1 VSDAEE
7 PDGEGSVD
15 DVVPDGPSEFEEASY
30 CAYTEYRTGADHPEL
45 PRTGEN
51 ASGLEARVWDALRE
65 VEDPEMPVSIVDL
78 GLIYGVYVDP
88 TSGEARVDM
97 TLTYT
102 GCPARDYLLS
112 SVEGAI
118 GSVDGVDDVLV
129 NLMWSPEWNVEMV
142 TEEGRE
148 ALREFGVSI

>member
-1 VSDAEE
+1 MSDAERPDDADE
-7 PDGEGSVD
+7 PLPD
-15 DVVPDGPSEFEEASY
+15 DTVEDEPTYCGYTDYRSGTGHPD
-30 CAYTEYRTGADHPEL
+30 L

-51 ASGLEARVWDALRE
+51 ASGLEARVWDALSE

-78 GLIYGVYVDP
+78 GLVYDVYVDSA
-88 TSGEARVDM
+88 SGETRVDM

-112 SVEGAI
+112 SVERAVE
-118 GSVDGVDDVLV
+118 SVDGVEDVLV
-129 NLMWSPEWNVEMV
+129 NLLWSPEWSVEMV
-142 TEEGRE
+142 TEDGRE

>member
-7 PDGEGSVD
+7 PADL
-15 DVVPDGPSEFEEASY
+15 PEEPFADEPTY
-30 CAYTEYRTGADHPEL
+30 CAYTEYREGDSHGEL
-45 PRTGEN
+45 PRTGED
-51 ASGLEARVWDALRE
+51 ATGIEAHLWEALRE

-78 GLIYGVYVDP
+78 GLVYAVYVD
-88 TSGEARVDM
+88 SIDGEARVDM

-112 SVEGAI
+112 SVERAVE
-118 GSVDGVDDVLV
+118 SVEGVDDALV
-129 NLMWSPEWNVEMV
+129 NLVWSPEWNVEMV

-148 ALREFGVSI
+148 ALREFGVAV